1 VRAAL
6 LLIPFT
12 AFAVSVVAAGAQNQ
26 DAAEA
31 ANQAA
36 QKAAE
41 AAEAAANAAE
51 GTEPAHPAWMAGRMW
66 LLAGEADD
74 GSVWYF
80 EGHDS
85 DFGRS
90 PFRVVLRTDDT
101 PNPRRAHNNTQRLA
115 DIDCAGHRYRI
126 LRTTHYDD
134 AGRAAEA
141 DERGDGRLVPVT
153 SGTIFQSV
161 EETVCSYARNP
172 AESSGTAM

>member
-1 VRAAL
+1 MRAAL
-6 LLIPFT
+6 LLIPFA

-26 DAAEA
+26 DGTGAAS
-31 ANQAA
+31 QAA
-36 QKAAE
+36 RKAAE
-41 AAEAAANAAE
+41 AAEAAANAA
-51 GTEPAHPAWMAGRMW
+51 GDAEPAHPAWMAGRMW

-85 DFGRS
+85 DFARS

-115 DIDCAGHRYRI
+115 EIDCAGHRYRI

-134 AGRAAEA
+134 AGRAVEA
-141 DERGDGRLVPVT
+141 DERGDGRLAPVT
-153 SGTIFQSV
+153 PGTIFASV
-161 EETVCSYARNP
+161 AETVCRYAQEP
-172 AESSGTAM
+172 WESSGNAM